1 MTSRLLWRATAAL
14 VLMLLATVLAYT
26 LKPDTHA
33 VPQGEPVN
41 LEALVPASFGAWRV
55 DPSVVPVQANP
66 EVVDKLAAI
75 YDATLARTYINDA
88 GERVML
94 SIAYGSDQTGRL
106 RVHRP
111 ESCYTAQGFS
121 VKTARTEALPING
134 GVEAKRLVATTGPR
148 HEPITY
154 WIRVGDSTVSGNIG
168 QRLVQL
174 SYGLTGEV
182 PDGVIFRV
190 SSIDRD
196 AEAAYGKHDQ
206 FIAELNGAMSLEAR
220 QKLIGGAGVSPTR
233 G

>member
-1 MTSRLLWRATAAL
+1 MKQRMFRRAIAAL
-14 VLMLLATVLAYT
+14 VLMLSATVLAYA
-26 LKPDTHA
+26 LKPEVRVTA
-33 VPQGEPVN
+33 RGEPVN
-41 LEALVPASFGAWRV
+41 LETLVPAAFGNWRI
-55 DPSVVPVQANP
+55 DSSVIPVQANP
-66 EVVDKLAAI
+66 EVLEKLDAI
-75 YDATLARTYINDA
+75 YEATLARTYINDA

-111 ESCYTAQGFS
+111 ESCYNAQGFA
-121 VKTARTEALPING
+121 VKTARTEKLPING
-134 GVEAKRLVATTGPR
+134 GIEAKRLIATAGPR

-196 AEAAYGKHDQ
+196 SEAAYGKHDQ
-206 FIAELNGAMSLEAR
+206 FLAELNGAMTLEAR
-220 QKLIGGAGVSPTR
+220 RKLIGGAEMSDAR